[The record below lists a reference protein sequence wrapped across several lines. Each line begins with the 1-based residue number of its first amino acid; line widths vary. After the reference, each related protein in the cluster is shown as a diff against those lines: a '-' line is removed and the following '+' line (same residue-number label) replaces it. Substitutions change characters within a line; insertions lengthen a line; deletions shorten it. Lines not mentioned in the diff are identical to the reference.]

1 MKTGMKR
8 MILLTML
15 ATLISTTTMAQKAAN
30 QLVTPPETA
39 TVETWYT
46 VDGAL
51 YVNTANGTQT
61 RKPTIQVA
69 IDGTDIY
76 LQGLAYWFSEGW
88 IKGTIKGNYATFAS
102 GQYVGEDDYGAE
114 YIIGAE
120 EDQQTLTD
128 IIFDY
133 KATEGVL
140 AAVTAYIVEGN
151 SATTVSPYC
160 YWAKPTFSKTAS
172 TDSKQVVAPDDLKTD
187 EWAISAMNNY
197 GEPVAGYLNI
207 GFDGNDVYLQG
218 LCAKVPK
225 AWIKG
230 TLNGTTITFAGD
242 QYIGIYD
249 GGQFAYYEFY
259 LCPEGASFTYDEAA
273 GKMTAAGEIYV
284 YTNGSNLKGDVYND
298 PVITKVVEKATTP
311 ATPNI
316 SEIYDSFTGPIIFFT
331 VPTVDVNGD
340 AMASRKLNFQFLKE
354 VDGDISPV
362 TFDPANYQSLT
373 EPMEVIAYGFTD
385 ETDFFPT
392 YIYLKQPDFG
402 TWKKIGIQ
410 AIYNGAGESN
420 KSEVFWFEN
429 PFFTDGISDVM
440 PDMKTDKTLL
450 FNLAGQRLAAPRK
463 GLNII
468 NGKKVVVK

>member
-1 MKTGMKR
+1 MKTGVKR
-8 MILLTML
+8 MMFLTMFV
-15 ATLISTTTMAQKAAN
+15 TLISTTTLAQKASN

-51 YVNTANGTQT
+51 YVNTANGIQT
-61 RKPTIQVA
+61 RQPAIHVA

-76 LQGLAYWFSEGW
+76 LQGLSYWFSEGW
-88 IKGTIKGNYATFAS
+88 IKGTIKGNYAVFAS

-114 YIIGAE
+114 YICGTD
-120 EDQQTLTD
+120 DQQTLTD
-128 IIFDY
+128 IAFDY
-133 KATEGVL
+133 KAEKGVL
-140 AAVTAYIVEGN
+140 AAVTTFIVEGN
-151 SATTVSPYC
+151 STTSVSSPYC
-160 YWAKPTFSKTAS
+160 YWAKPIFSKTES
-172 TDSKQVVAPDDLKTD
+172 TDSKLVVAPENLKTD

-197 GEPVAGYLNI
+197 GEPVAGYLTI

-218 LCAKVPK
+218 LCAKVPQ

-230 TLNGTTITFAGD
+230 TLDGTTITFAGD
-242 QYIGIYD
+242 QYIGVYD

-259 LCPEGASFTYDEAA
+259 FCPEGATFTYDAAA
-273 GKMTAAGEIYV
+273 GKMTAEGELYV
-284 YTNGSNLKGDVYND
+284 YTNGSNLKGDVYNN

-311 ATPNI
+311 AMPNI

-340 AMASRKLNFQFLKE
+340 AMASSKLNFQFLKE
-354 VDGDISPV
+354 VEQDISPV
-362 TFDPANYQSLT
+362 TFAPANYPSLT
-373 EPMEVIAYGFTD
+373 EPMEVVPYGFTD
-385 ETDFFPT
+385 QADFFPT

-410 AIYNGAGESN
+410 AIYNGAGECN
-420 KSEVFWFEN
+420 KSEVFWFDN
-429 PFFTDGISDVM
+429 PLFTDGISEVM

-450 FNLAGQRLAAPRK
+450 FNLAGQRLTAPRK